1 MPLSPLYRSTLGLTA
16 VAACLTA
23 GPHALTTAAA
33 QEKAA
38 EAETRAG
45 DNRSYDIPA
54 GPLSE
59 VLSRFAGQSGLL
71 LSSDAE
77 LTAGKRSEGLEGRY
91 TVRQALTEL
100 LDGKGLDYEISGGNT
115 VTLKAPT
122 DEDPGQLAPITVEAV
137 PQLSTYGRND
147 DYRVDSSTFALGGTD
162 ALLQETPFSV
172 SVVDEDLINDVDPD
186 QLDNIADYTAG
197 VQRGNQVNN
206 TSQAFQ
212 SRGFQLGRDSILING
227 VQQSDAFSVIPTEF
241 LTAVEFLRGP
251 SSVLNGQ
258 APPGGAANLV
268 TKKPQPEAFTRVT
281 LTGDQHQEH
290 KLAVDYNSGEFRLGS
305 VPTAFRL
312 NIVGEDSETFR
323 DEVEREVGG
332 IAPVATFDLTPDTRL
347 TLEAQLIDREAT
359 DDRGLPL
366 FGADSD
372 DAAEARFDQDDFIL
386 GTTDKQNDREQTRFM
401 VDLSHEFNEHL
412 TSSFQI
418 NYDRTERSFFAVLPR
433 QINPANGNLVRTQF
447 GTRDKFEAIDARA
460 DTTFEFDTGALN
472 HSGVVAL
479 QWRDFERRD
488 EFTGFATD
496 QVDID
501 DPQPDK
507 AFTGIGPGRGLEGD
521 QQSRELFLQ
530 DRVSL
535 TRGPL
540 QGLFVIA
547 GGRFIAFED
556 QLDSQRDQDETTF
569 RFGGGYTPPQAPWLT
584 VYANY
589 SESFNPQSGTTAGG
603 QALRPAEGS
612 QIEAG
617 TKLSLFEDRL
627 LLTAAAFEVENE
639 NVGVDDPNAP
649 SGQIAVGKQTNQG
662 VELEAI
668 GGLTDNLQLRAQYT
682 YNDSEIEDDPQ
693 RTGNELQLTP
703 DHSASAWLRHDAVSV
718 PGIDEQRLTLAGGVV
733 HVGDRFVSV
742 DNNIELSSYTRADL
756 KAAYD
761 FAQGTELELNIRNVT
776 DEEYFVGGDAFG
788 LGSVLPGQT
797 RTFSLELS
805 HTF

>member
-1 MPLSPLYRSTLGLTA
+1 MRLSPLYRSTLGLAA
-16 VAACLTA
+16 VAACVTA
-23 GPHALTTAAA
+23 GPHALATAAA

-38 EAETRAG
+38 KTETAVG
-45 DNRSYDIPA
+45 ETRSYDIPA

-59 VLSRFAGQSGLL
+59 VLSRFAAESGLL

-77 LTAGKRSEGLEGRY
+77 LTAGKRSEGLAGRY
-91 TVRQALTEL
+91 APQQALKQL
-100 LDGKGLDYEISGGNT
+100 LDGTGLDYELTDGNT
-115 VTLKAPT
+115 VTLKAATSESP
-122 DEDPGQLAPITVEAV
+122 ERLAPITVEAV
-137 PQLSTYGRND
+137 PQLSSYGRDD

-162 ALLQETPFSV
+162 APLQETPFSV
-172 SVVDEDLINDVDPD
+172 GVIDEDFINDVDPD

-206 TSQAFQ
+206 TSQVFQ

-268 TKKPQPEAFTRVT
+268 TKKPQPETFTRVT
-281 LTGDQHQEH
+281 LTGDQHQER
-290 KLAVDYNSGEFRLGS
+290 KLAVDYNSGEFRLGN

-323 DEVEREVGG
+323 DEVEREVGA
-332 IAPVATFDLTPDTRL
+332 IAPVFTFDLTPDTRL

-372 DAAEARFDQDDFIL
+372 DAAENRFDQDDFIL
-386 GTTDKQNDREQTRFM
+386 GTTAEQNDREQTRFM
-401 VDLSHEFNEHL
+401 VDLSHDFNEHL

-418 NYDRTERSFFAVLPR
+418 NYDRTERSFFAVFPN
-433 QINPANGNLVRTQF
+433 QVNPANGDLVRTQF
-447 GTRDKFEAIDARA
+447 GTRDKFESIDARA
-460 DTTFEFDTGALN
+460 DTTFDFDTGALS

-488 EFTGFATD
+488 EFTGFGAD

-507 AFTGIGPGRGLEGD
+507 PFTGTGPGRGLEGD

-530 DRVSL
+530 DRVRI
-535 TRGPL
+535 TQGPL
-540 QGLFVIA
+540 EGLFAIA
-547 GGRFIAFED
+547 GGRLIAFED
-556 QLDSQRDQDETTF
+556 ELDSERDEDETTL
-569 RFGGGYTPPQAPWLT
+569 RFGGGYTPPQAPWFT

-603 QALRPAEGS
+603 QALQPAEGS

-617 TKLSLFEDRL
+617 TKLSLVEDRL
-627 LLTAAAFEVENE
+627 LVTAAVFEVENE

-649 SGQIAVGKQTNQG
+649 SGQIAVGKQTNEG
-662 VELEAI
+662 IELEAV
-668 GGLTDNLQLRAQYT
+668 GGLTENLQLRAQYT

-693 RTGNELQLTP
+693 RDGNDLQLTP
-703 DHSASAWLRHDAVSV
+703 DHSASAWLRHDAVPV
-718 PGIDEQRLTLAGGVV
+718 PGLEGRRLTLAGGVV
-733 HVGDRFVSV
+733 HVSDRFVSV

-776 DEEYFVGGDAFG
+776 DEDYFVGGDAFG